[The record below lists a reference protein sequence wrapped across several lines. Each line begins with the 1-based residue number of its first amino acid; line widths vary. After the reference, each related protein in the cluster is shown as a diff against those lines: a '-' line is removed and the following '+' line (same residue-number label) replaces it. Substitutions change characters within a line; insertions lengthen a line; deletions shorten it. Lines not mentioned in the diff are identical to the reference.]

1 MSYIDI
7 IILVII
13 AIGAI
18 RGFSKGLIVEI
29 ATLLA
34 LVLGVFIT
42 MRYSVYT
49 EKILKDFFNASSP
62 YTPYVALGVTFI
74 VVVIGIYILGKLLTK
89 LVDII
94 SLGLVNKLL
103 GTIFGAAKACLIICV
118 LLLLVDALN
127 DRFQFMNEK
136 RCRAACSIGLC
147 LILQIS
153 YTIQYDFSDELC
165 RRFEMERHDSGH
177 HAGNRRVIGE
187 RTDNGIRG
195 HRPYRRLPACGA
207 SGVGDD
213 DEALPAGGA

>member
-74 VVVIGIYILGKLLTK
+74 VVVIGIYILGKLLTNWWTSFRSAWS
-89 LVDII
+89 I
-94 SLGLVNKLL
+94 NCW
-103 GTIFGAAKACLIICV
+103 A
-118 LLLLVDALN
+118 
-127 DRFQFMNEK
+127 RFSGQP
-136 RCRAACSIGLC
+136 RRA
-147 LILQIS
+147 
-153 YTIQYDFSDELC
+153 
-165 RRFEMERHDSGH
+165 
-177 HAGNRRVIGE
+177 
-187 RTDNGIRG
+187 
-195 HRPYRRLPACGA
+195 
-207 SGVGDD
+207 
-213 DEALPAGGA
+213 

>member
-13 AIGAI
+13 AIGSI
-18 RGFSKGLIVEI
+18 QGFSKGLIVEI

-136 RCRAACSIGLC
+136 TVQGSLLYRPLLDFANKL
-147 LILQIS
+147 
-153 YTIQYDFSDELC
+153 YHTI
-165 RRFEMERHDSGH
+165 RF
-177 HAGNRRVIGE
+177 
-187 RTDNGIRG
+187 
-195 HRPYRRLPACGA
+195 
-207 SGVGDD
+207 
-213 DEALPAGGA
+213 